1 MQTIEVKNT
10 GPVEHVSIPIP
21 ENGGVVVLSGR
32 NGIGKSNTLEAV
44 QVAISGSGSLQ
55 VRDGALRGEVEGVG
69 VRLTVSKNT
78 RRAGELTVSSIEGR
92 LSIADLVDPGLK
104 TDDAADA
111 KRIRALVAV
120 IGSSATPEAFYGLM
134 GSREEFLD
142 AVSGTALEGDDWLVM
157 ADRIKRDLEKT
168 ARKIED
174 KAAHAEGA
182 ARGIL
187 EKLPEDP
194 QLVPPSD
201 ELQERFKQA
210 VLGHSALQ
218 ERAKQSNEALAR
230 KTQAWAAMT
239 ETPDEIAARIKEK
252 IDLVAQL
259 NKAVVD
265 SKDARDIAAS
275 ARSEVKK
282 KLDELQ
288 SKLLEWDRY
297 IESIEQQVEV
307 SEERMYNAQSLV
319 ATFRESHK
327 AAEHLSLIAS
337 MEVETIDP
345 SLLEVAQT
353 QVDDAKQAIERAA
366 VVAKQEEDR
375 TRALQARDEAQLLT
389 KQANDVRSRAK
400 MVDEVLSEQ
409 VAKSCKEL
417 RVQAGRLVLDTR
429 RGETYFADLSRGE
442 RYKLAIDIA
451 IQHIGQNGLI
461 VLPQEAWEGCDA
473 NVRKLIQ
480 EHAVERGVVIITAQ
494 CSTDDVLS
502 AEVL

>member
-1 MQTIEVKNT
+1 
-10 GPVEHVSIPIP
+10 
-21 ENGGVVVLSGR
+21 
-32 NGIGKSNTLEAV
+32 
-44 QVAISGSGSLQ
+44 
-55 VRDGALRGEVEGVG
+55 
-69 VRLTVSKNT
+69 
-78 RRAGELTVSSIEGR
+78 
-92 LSIADLVDPGLK
+92 
-104 TDDAADA
+104 
-111 KRIRALVAV
+111 
-120 IGSSATPEAFYGLM
+120 M
-134 GSREEFLD
+134 GSREEFLE

-230 KTQAWAAMT
+230 KTQAWAAMGKT
-239 ETPDEIAARIKEK
+239 PAEIEAAMSETSASIAVFDEQLIALDEAILHGNKSANELVRQMEELKKKINAAELYVAEMDRRQQGIVQQK
-252 IDLVAQL
+252 IDNQ
-259 NKAVVD
+259 
-265 SKDARDIAAS
+265 
-275 ARSEVKK
+275 
-282 KLDELQ
+282 
-288 SKLLEWDRY
+288 KLLGQLRD
-297 IESIEQQVEV
+297 SHT
-307 SEERMYNAQSLV
+307 SAQ
-319 ATFRESHK
+319 
-327 AAEHLSLIAS
+327 HLQLIAS

-345 SLLEVAQT
+345 VKLDEAQVR
-353 QVDDAKQAIERAA
+353 VDEAKQAIERAA
-366 VVAKQEEDR
+366 VVHKQEEDR
-375 TRALQARDEAQLLT
+375 TRALQARDEAMLLT
-389 KQANDVRSRAK
+389 KQANDIRSRAK